1 MKQLVVFTAAV
12 ILSCASHA
20 VAQFPMGS
28 DDYKQITVS
37 GEAVVNVVPDRI
49 IVTMGIETWDRDI
62 ENARESNNDILRDAI
77 DAMRREGVDENDI
90 QTDHL
95 SIEPRYRD
103 GYRKE
108 NFIGYFVRNTIA
120 VTLRKAERVEAVV
133 ARVLEAGVNYIH
145 GIDFQTSEYKQH
157 REKARELALL
167 AAREKAGKMSAVLGA
182 RLGNPLRI
190 DEAYSGSPVTY
201 WNSWGHGR
209 ASGMSQN
216 VMQNIAGG
224 EAGIQESIA
233 LGKIAIRARVNVTF
247 VFSQE

>member
-1 MKQLVVFTAAV
+1 MKHIAAAVVVFF
-12 ILSCASHA
+12 LFASHA
-20 VAQFPMGS
+20 WAQFPMGT
-28 DDYKQITVS
+28 DDFRQITVS

-49 IVTMGIETWDRDI
+49 IVTMGIETWDRDM

-77 DAMRREGVDENDI
+77 DAMRREGVEEKDI

-108 NFIGYFVRNTIA
+108 NFIGYFVRNTVA
-120 VTLRKAERVEAVV
+120 VTLRKVERVEDVV
-133 ARVLEAGVNYIH
+133 ARVLDAGVNYIH
-145 GIDFQTSEYKQH
+145 GIEFQSSEFKQH

-167 AAREKAGKMSAVLGA
+167 AAKEKAEKMCAVMNVQLDV
-182 RLGNPLRI
+182 PLRI

-233 LGKIAIRARVNVTF
+233 LGKIAIRAKVTVTF
-247 VFSQE
+247 AFRSE